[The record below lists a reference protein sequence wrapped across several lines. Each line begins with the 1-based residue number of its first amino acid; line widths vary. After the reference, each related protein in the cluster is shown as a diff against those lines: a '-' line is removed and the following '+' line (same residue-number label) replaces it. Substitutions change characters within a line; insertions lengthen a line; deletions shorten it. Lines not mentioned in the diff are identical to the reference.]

1 MANYVIC
8 PRCELNFIDEDEQEF
23 CDVCLKE
30 LSGEKLLADD
40 FEEEID
46 EEMELCPVCGENHM
60 RLGEKMCE
68 ECRMKADYDDEA
80 AAEAENEDAWRSYLD
95 DDDTTDDL
103 DIPLSEGDFEDDEE
117 EEETEEETSVED
129 EWETV
134 TADDY
139 DDDYDDDDDDDDD
152 DDF

>member
-8 PRCELNFIDEDEQEF
+8 PRCELNFIDADEQEY

-40 FEEEID
+40 FEEEIE

-60 RLGEKMCE
+60 KLGEKMCD
-68 ECRMKADYDDEA
+68 ECKMKADYDDDS
-80 AAEAENEDAWRSYLD
+80 AAETENEDAWRTYLD

-103 DIPLSEGDFEDDEE
+103 DIPLSEGDFDDEE
-117 EEETEEETSVED
+117 EEEEEEETSVDD